1 MNFGLAEGDTDAE
14 NGTFPIRPDPDGDE
28 NGAVLELS
36 AVANFFVSGVQD
48 HVGTASQRALPPARQ
63 FNIKL
68 GGAGADLGGA
78 DRMAAEF
85 LDDFS
90 DFAGRDTLNI
100 HLGEGEQQ
108 GFFAAGTFFQSTG
121 VKFDAVANLRN
132 TEADGADTRGKDFG
146 FKAIGAS

>member
-68 GGAGADLGGA
+68 CCAGADLGGA

-85 LDDFS
+85 LDDFG
-90 DFAGRDTLNI
+90 DFAGRDTLDI